1 MNDYS
6 EYAERARRAQAAMA
20 AADCDWLF
28 VSHSTDLLYL
38 IGFTKRPSERLALLL
53 LPREGRAKIV
63 VPGFEVQVFQPYA
76 GFFDVIGWEETEDPV
91 AKVADVVGA
100 GAGQTIAIADQ
111 LHTVF
116 TLRLQAALGG
126 ARYMEGN
133 RILARI
139 RMIKTNAEI
148 DALRG
153 AAARTED
160 ALASL
165 FAEPVAGKTELEVLR
180 FLHNGLTERG
190 LELSGGGIVGA
201 GPHSA
206 SPHHKTGE
214 KILADGDALV
224 IDFGGGWNGY
234 RSDLTRSFHVG
245 EPSAEFRRIYQITQ
259 EAQQLAFEA
268 TRPGMTAEE
277 IDTVARDY
285 ISARGYGPAFI
296 HRTGHGVGMDG
307 HEYPYLVQGDATV
320 IEEGMVFSIEPG
332 IYLAGQ
338 YGVRI
343 EDVVAVTATGA
354 ERLNHYPRDLQ
365 IVD

>member
-1 MNDYS
+1 MND
-6 EYAERARRAQAAMA
+6 YAERARRAQAALA
-20 AADCDWLF
+20 AANCDWLF

-53 LPREGRAKIV
+53 LPREGRARMV
-63 VPGFEVQVFQPYA
+63 VPGFEVPVFQPYA
-76 GFFDVIGWEETEDPV
+76 GFFDLIGWEETEDPV
-91 AKVADVVGA
+91 AKVAEVVGA
-100 GAGQTIAIADQ
+100 GAGQSIAIADQ

-126 ARYMEGN
+126 ARWLEGN

-139 RMIKTNAEI
+139 RMVKTASEI
-148 DALRG
+148 DALRQ
-153 AAARTED
+153 AAAKTED
-160 ALASL
+160 VLASL
-165 FAEPVAGKTELEVLR
+165 FAQPVAGKTELEVLR
-180 FLHNGLTERG
+180 FLHSGLAEQG

-214 KILADGDALV
+214 RRLAAGDALV
-224 IDFGGGWNGY
+224 IDFGGGWRGY
-234 RSDLTRSFHVG
+234 RSDITRSFHIG
-245 EPSAEFRRIYQITQ
+245 DAPDEYQRIYRIVR

-268 TRPGMTAEE
+268 TRPGVTTAQ
-277 IDTVARDY
+277 IDTVARDH
-285 ISARGYGPAFI
+285 ISAQGYGPAFL

-307 HEYPYLVQGDATV
+307 HEHPYLVQGDSTV
-320 IEEGMVFSIEPG
+320 IEEGMVFSVEPG
-332 IYLAGQ
+332 IYLAGK

-354 ERLNHYPRDLQ
+354 ERLNHFPRELRILD
-365 IVD
+365 

>member
-53 LPREGRAKIV
+53 LPREGRAKMV
-63 VPGFEVQVFQPYA
+63 VPGFEVQIFQPYA
-76 GFFDVIGWEETEDPV
+76 SFFDVIGWEETEDPV
-91 AKVADVVGA
+91 EKVAEVVGA

-139 RMIKTNAEI
+139 RMIKTAAEI

-165 FAEPVAGKTELEVLR
+165 FAEPVTGKTEREVLR

-245 EPSAEFRRIYQITQ
+245 EPPEEFRRIYQITQ

-354 ERLNHYPRDLQ
+354 ERLNHYPRDLC